1 MAFIGM
7 IEPGTAEGVLAG
19 VYGQAERRS
28 GRVFEILKVMSRSP
42 VALKVSMEMYTTV
55 MFGNSDLSRGQ
66 REMLA
71 VVVSAANHCHY

>member
-1 MAFIGM
+1 MAFIGL
-7 IEPGTAEGVLAG
+7 IEPGAAEGVLAG
-19 VYGQAERRS
+19 VYAQAERRA
-28 GRVFEILKVMSRSP
+28 GQVFEILKVMSRSP
-42 VALKVSMEMYTTV
+42 GALKISMKMYTTV

>member
-1 MAFIGM
+1 MAYIGM

-19 VYGQAERRS
+19 VYTQAERRA

-42 VALKVSMEMYTTV
+42 EALKISMEMYTTV

-71 VVVSAANHCHY
+71 VVVSAAKHCHY

>member
-7 IEPGTAEGVLAG
+7 IEPDASEGVLTR
-19 VYGQAERRS
+19 VYAQAELRS

-55 MFGNSDLSRGQ
+55 MFGKSDLSRGQ